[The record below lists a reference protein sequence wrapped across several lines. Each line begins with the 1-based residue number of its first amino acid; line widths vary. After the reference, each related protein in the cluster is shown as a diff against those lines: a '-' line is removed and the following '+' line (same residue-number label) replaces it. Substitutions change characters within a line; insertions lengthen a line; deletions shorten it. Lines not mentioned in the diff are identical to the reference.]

1 MKTQEANS
9 CMTQCGRMCFLS
21 NQHANAKVLSVHHD
35 SSCCLIKSKE
45 LIINNTR
52 KESCELS

>member
-1 MKTQEANS
+1 METQEANS

-45 LIINNTR
+45 LIINNT
-52 KESCELS
+52 